1 MIVGSYL
8 GPATVVLPDGTV
20 FPVVAYL
27 HSAEAAG
34 LQLWRGDLTAEDEQ
48 ALWNTMRVGHGSLR
62 LPDGREG
69 VFTAVRVE
77 GLAGEQLRINGSG
90 PAPF

>member
-1 MIVGSYL
+1 MVL
-8 GPATVVLPDGTV
+8 LDDTVLA
-20 FPVVAYL
+20 VVAFL
-27 HSAEAAG
+27 QSAGTADA
-34 LQLWRGDLTAEDEQ
+34 QMWRGVLTADDPQ
-48 ALWNTMRVGHGSLR
+48 LMWATSRAGHATLR

-69 VFTAVRVE
+69 VFTAVRVQ

>member
-1 MIVGSYL
+1 
-8 GPATVVLPDGTV
+8 
-20 FPVVAYL
+20 VACHRAVSSGRL
-27 HSAEAAG
+27 DAG
-34 LQLWRGDLTAEDEQ
+34 VRSIAQLWRGDLTAEDDQ
-48 ALWNTMRVGHGSLR
+48 ALWNMLRVGHGTLR

-90 PAPF
+90 HAPF